1 MLTGAVGL
9 VLLIACVNLANL
21 LLARAG
27 SRQRELAVRLALG
40 SSRGRIVRQ
49 MLTESLVLALPG
61 GLAGIGIAWIA
72 VRVLNAVKPAILVHH
87 PAISMNLGVLAFTF
101 ALTVATSVL
110 FGLTPALSAA
120 GVRIQEAL
128 KSSNLAH
135 SGGPGA
141 SRLRKVLVV
150 AELGVSLVL
159 LIGAGLLARSL
170 LHLAHTDLGFPYDHL
185 LTFRVNPIGPLDRN
199 YARFYG
205 GVLDR
210 LLRLP
215 MARSAVLVSDMPLN
229 DEDFYQAGRIRVVGR
244 PPVPFVERPIVN
256 NTLVSPEFL
265 HTLRVPLTSG
275 RFFDVHDS
283 VKPVEGAVPGFVA
296 AEPVVVNEAFVRRI
310 LPGEDPLGRRV
321 GFGPDQRNITWTI
334 IGVVGNVRGGT
345 LGADPPAMVYRCTC
359 SGNAVFRAG
368 FMIRTAADPK
378 GAIRAVEQEV
388 RAVDRDQPIFDVKT
402 MDERRDAA
410 LAPERFQLVLIG
422 AFAAIAILLSA
433 AGVYGVM
440 SYLITRRTREI
451 GIRVA
456 MGARPADVLSMVMGE
471 TTILALLAI
480 AMGLGGAWA
489 LTRYIRSMLYG
500 VSELDAA
507 TFVLTPL
514 LLAAIVLIASFGPA
528 RRAVRVDPITAL
540 REE

>member
-1 MLTGAVGL
+1 MKSLPHVLGKSVALDRLPRTIVGVMPQGFDFPRGSQMWLPSPLDKSSESFPLSPTRPIFSISILARRKPGVTPQQIETDMNRLSFAIRAEYKVFQATGFRSDLTIAGIPLQQHLTGELRPALLVLTGAVGL

-170 LHLAHTDLGFPYDHL
+170 LHLAHTDLGFPSDHL

-229 DEDFYQAGRIRVVGR
+229 DEDFYQADHA
-244 PPVPFVERPIVN
+244 
-256 NTLVSPEFL
+256 TFL
-265 HTLRVPLTSG
+265 
-275 RFFDVHDS
+275 
-283 VKPVEGAVPGFVA
+283 
-296 AEPVVVNEAFVRRI
+296 
-310 LPGEDPLGRRV
+310 
-321 GFGPDQRNITWTI
+321 PDGCRS
-334 IGVVGNVRGGT
+334 RS
-345 LGADPPAMVYRCTC
+345 R
-359 SGNAVFRAG
+359 
-368 FMIRTAADPK
+368 
-378 GAIRAVEQEV
+378 
-388 RAVDRDQPIFDVKT
+388 
-402 MDERRDAA
+402 
-410 LAPERFQLVLIG
+410 
-422 AFAAIAILLSA
+422 SA
-433 AGVYGVM
+433 AGN
-440 SYLITRRTREI
+440 TRARTVGHRGQTRALGAARE
-451 GIRVA
+451 
-456 MGARPADVLSMVMGE
+456 
-471 TTILALLAI
+471 
-480 AMGLGGAWA
+480 GL
-489 LTRYIRSMLYG
+489 
-500 VSELDAA
+500 
-507 TFVLTPL
+507 F
-514 LLAAIVLIASFGPA
+514 
-528 RRAVRVDPITAL
+528 RRL
-540 REE
+540 